1 MCSNI
6 ISMSFFSLFLSLLFF
21 FSRLTVLPFILILSI
36 FHLFTRLFFIF
47 CPRTFCKLQLCLMSA
62 VVCYGSLFSSIN
74 KDSENQISSEWM
86 TDWMPAYPE
95 PFRTGSWSIFSEL
108 MIFRASWMGA
118 DSLMVIGFSRRRS
131 DTCLCHHLH
140 HQINHITMFNNFIS
154 DLDGNSINYN

>member
-1 MCSNI
+1 MFQHYI
-6 ISMSFFSLFLSLLFF
+6 YVILFLVSFPSLLLLSFNCPPLYSYF
-21 FSRLTVLPFILILSI
+21 EYFSFIYPFILHS
-36 FHLFTRLFFIF
+36 R
-47 CPRTFCKLQLCLMSA
+47 PFCKLQLCLMSA

-74 KDSENQISSEWM
+74 KDCENQFSSEWM
-86 TDWMPAYPE
+86 TDWMSAYPE